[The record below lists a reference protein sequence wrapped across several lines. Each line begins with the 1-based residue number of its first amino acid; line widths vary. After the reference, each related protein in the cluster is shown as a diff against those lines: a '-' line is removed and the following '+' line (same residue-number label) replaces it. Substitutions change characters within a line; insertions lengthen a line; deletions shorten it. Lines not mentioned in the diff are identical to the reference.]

1 MLEKIHQ
8 IFIVD
13 GAAKTIFQGLK
24 VTLEISLFALI
35 LGTILGIII
44 CAMRM
49 SKNKILSGIASVY
62 IAILRG
68 SPLTMLLMLLYYCVF
83 ASTSI
88 DAIVVAIITFG
99 INTAAYIAEMLRSA
113 IGAVN
118 HREAEAAMTL
128 GFTKFQAMRYVIFPQ
143 AMKIAKPVYQ
153 STIINMIQWTSVV
166 SYITIT
172 DLTKVISNISSRT
185 MQPLILIS
193 TGMILYIAIA
203 YIVAGIFALT
213 DYISA
218 KRQGIG
224 G

>member
-1 MLEKIHQ
+1 MFEKIHQ

-24 VTLEISLFALI
+24 VTLEISLCALI
-35 LGTILGIII
+35 LGTILGIIV

-83 ASTSI
+83 ASSSI
-88 DAIVVAIITFG
+88 DAVVVAIITFG

-185 MQPLILIS
+185 MQPLILIT
-193 TGMILYIAIA
+193 TGMILYIGIA
-203 YIVAGIFALT
+203 YLVAGIFALT